1 MDGSKELCM
10 TIIHVLIFLLDN
22 EETRCFLRPNV
33 ELDMII
39 SSFTDAYSKTAGHE
53 ERLISSSL
61 AIVAMLRTWAGIV
74 YLCVE
79 NKTAL
84 KSLVDA
90 LCLQHQATRE
100 VILEMFF
107 EVFLIEM
114 PKWYPDFVSSSSRVM
129 TNYEEISGTAFNQL
143 VRLYAGNRRMN
154 LINQYQSVVFMA
166 FIDVGLVEA
175 LMQVIQDPNKNIAT
189 RASILVGELREI
201 SSELMPQSAN
211 VKINSLPTLFQIAS
225 DFGTENKRHS
235 ATTALARIDSLQH
248 NKERFLLQSLSDSV
262 ARYLIISLISG
273 DGWRGR

>member
-1 MDGSKELCM
+1 MAYCGGFKVLVGALMDGSKELCS

-53 ERLISSSL
+53 DRLHSSSH
-61 AIVAMLRTWAGIV
+61 AIVSLLRTWAGIV

-79 NKTAL
+79 NKSAL

-90 LCLQHQATRE
+90 LCLQHKATRE
-100 VILEMFF
+100 VILDMFF
-107 EVFLIEM
+107 EIFQIEM
-114 PKWYPDFVSSSSRVM
+114 PKWYPEFVSSSSRVT
-129 TNYEEISGTAFNQL
+129 TNHEEISGTAFNQL

-154 LINQYQSVVFMA
+154 LINQYQSVIVMA

-175 LMQVIQDPNKNIAT
+175 LMTIIQDPNMNIST
-189 RASILVGELREI
+189 RASILVGELREL

-211 VKINSLPTLFQIAS
+211 VNVKIN
-225 DFGTENKRHS
+225 
-235 ATTALARIDSLQH
+235 
-248 NKERFLLQSLSDSV
+248 V
-262 ARYLIISLISG
+262 C
-273 DGWRGR
+273 